1 MSNNRIPKSQTHF
14 HRNDE
19 TYSTS
24 MDPDLTGNPG
34 GNDAGSS
41 E

>member
-19 TYSTS
+19 TYCTST
-24 MDPDLTGNPG
+24 DPDPGGNPG
-34 GNDAGSS
+34 NGDSGTS